1 MIFIYRILTTI
12 LYPFLFL
19 LIYLRKFFK
28 KEDPIRFKEK
38 ILISHYKVNKKE
50 NCKLIWFHAASI
62 GEFKSIIPI
71 LKQLNKGNLNIKF
84 LITTTTL
91 SSGNLAKIEL
101 KKLDN
106 AEHRYFPL
114 DVPFLMEKFLFLWKP
129 DNIFLVDSE
138 IWPNLILKAK
148 TANIPI
154 AIINARLTSK
164 SFRRWMLFPN
174 TAKKIFEI
182 INMSLCSN
190 VETQN
195 YLKKLNLKNSY
206 FYGNIKLADDVD
218 EKKIDSNNKS
228 FLLDRRFWF
237 AASIH
242 KEEDLFCLNTH
253 LKLKQ
258 KFPNIITIIAPRHIN
273 RSKDIKSLCDKLN
286 LKAQILSEKED
297 IMKNKEIIIINY
309 FGALK
314 EYFKYAKSVFIGK
327 SMIRR
332 LKNDGGQNP
341 IEAAK
346 LKCKIYHGPYVYNF
360 EEIYKIL
367 EDNKI
372 SKKIKSF
379 DELSNNLIVD
389 LEQPKKD
396 SQTPDTIKSLGQ
408 HVFTDSMRVINNF
421 LQNDA

>member
-1 MIFIYRILTTI
+1 
-12 LYPFLFL
+12 
-19 LIYLRKFFK
+19 
-28 KEDPIRFKEK
+28 
-38 ILISHYKVNKKE
+38 
-50 NCKLIWFHAASI
+50 
-62 GEFKSIIPI
+62 
-71 LKQLNKGNLNIKF
+71 
-84 LITTTTL
+84 
-91 SSGNLAKIEL
+91 
-101 KKLDN
+101 
-106 AEHRYFPL
+106 
-114 DVPFLMEKFLFLWKP
+114 MEKFLFLWKP

-206 FYGNIKLADDVD
+206 FYGNIKLADDID

-286 LKAQILSEKED
+286 LNAQILSEKED
-297 IMKNKEIIIINY
+297 IMENKEIIIINY

-396 SQTPDTIKSLGQ
+396 SQTPDTIKSIGQ